1 MQIQL
6 TPRVEEIVRDILATG
21 QYHDAEAI
29 IEEAVLRLED
39 ERKLAALRASL
50 AEAEAEDARG
60 ESARFTPD
68 LVAQMESAAQQM
80 LRDGREPDPDV
91 CP

>member
-6 TPRVEEIVRDILATG
+6 TPQVEEIVRDILATG
-21 QYHDAEAI
+21 HYHDADAV

-50 AEAEAEDARG
+50 DEAEAEVARG
-60 ESARFTPD
+60 EFARFTPE
-68 LVAQMESAAQQM
+68 LVAEMNRTAQQM
-80 LRDGREPDPDV
+80 LRDGRKPDPDV